1 MRSSSVNWL
10 FKVGEAVIRKEFVLF
25 GLPLLGFIIASL
37 LLVAQHEGL
46 ALKVITASY
55 LIMLVAT
62 IYKFISHGK
71 G

>member
-1 MRSSSVNWL
+1 
-10 FKVGEAVIRKEFVLF
+10 VIRKEFVLF